1 MNLTRFD
8 IFSSNFLFN
17 LGKNDR
23 RQGTSIG
30 FILTL
35 TTIIISDH
43 IFIPSI
49 MAKSKEQ
56 VDNKNSLIQSEL
68 NSINLEEQE
77 KESNKE
83 ETPKS
88 IFYTKKSTLNINS
101 EKEQNIQQSSWLQK
115 SGQNQNKKQAFG
127 KAQNKTLKLQKQSSK
142 KMEFSMTFSQIIQTD
157 NPFIT
162 NQCNNDKTLQNSQ
175 LFQQKQ
181 VSPQQYQTERL
192 KKFQDQNVLMKIR
205 QILFDQ
211 KLRCGG
217 CSPDS
222 SREKEKKNYIFQKQQ
237 QGSYFENQ
245 IEISKSLELQSQY
258 IQNFISRCQSCNDL
272 SDITYAKNYQNI
284 QIQCLN
290 SFSEQ
295 EKSNYNRIHINF
307 SNCYSKQINDTEQN
321 KAKQVSDQLI
331 SPLIKAQSQE
341 QIDKKSFLFIN
352 QINFSNSQ
360 DEQKDQNKDE
370 SPKSI
375 FYTKQN
381 TQNSDFIKEENILQN
396 SQKRRQIH
404 QLKKYELAKNK
415 SQGIE
420 NENIQQKKKEI
431 ATTFSSVI
439 KTETPLI
446 TNQSNNQLKT
456 DNSQLFIEKKLSC
469 QQYQAERFKAF
480 QDQKNIIQVR
490 KILFDRKLCCQ
501 GSKSQ
506 NEIQNQIKSQI
517 EQQVNKSLNIFEFY
531 KDLLFLKKA
540 MMILLSQ
547 EQLAT
552 INILGCSPLTNSQ
565 KQDFEKK
572 NDELQKKQKEE
583 ESYLQK
589 QLEIFSSFE
598 LQSQKIQSYIS
609 RCSNSDN
616 LCEIDQRILS
626 SIFKI

>member
-1 MNLTRFD
+1 MHIRLLTSQYNITSMQNQINYID
-8 IFSSNFLFN
+8 KYSYLSTQQSSLITLFAQ
-17 LGKNDR
+17 K
-23 RQGTSIG
+23 Q
-30 FILTL
+30 L
-35 TTIIISDH
+35 TTVNQGLFFQQSVQYSSLGSYEVQTQQLNIVYQQSQISDH

-192 KKFQDQNVLMKIR
+192 KKFQDQNKVAILKIKQKYPNPQSYNPSISR
-205 QILFDQ
+205 TLYLVSPNCANQTELDNVIGMWKSKLHVKLLISQYNITSMQNQI
-211 KLRCGG
+211 
-217 CSPDS
+217 
-222 SREKEKKNYIFQKQQ
+222 NYIDKYLFLSTQQSQLTYLTAQKQLTTVN
-237 QGSYFENQ
+237 QGLIFQ
-245 IEISKSLELQSQY
+245 SLAE
-258 IQNFISRCQSCNDL
+258 
-272 SDITYAKNYQNI
+272 
-284 QIQCLN
+284 
-290 SFSEQ
+290 
-295 EKSNYNRIHINF
+295 
-307 SNCYSKQINDTEQN
+307 YSSLAKQINDTEQN

-446 TNQSNNQLKT
+446 TNQ
-456 DNSQLFIEKKLSC
+456 
-469 QQYQAERFKAF
+469 
-480 QDQKNIIQVR
+480 
-490 KILFDRKLCCQ
+490 
-501 GSKSQ
+501 
-506 NEIQNQIKSQI
+506 
-517 EQQVNKSLNIFEFY
+517 
-531 KDLLFLKKA
+531 
-540 MMILLSQ
+540 
-547 EQLAT
+547 
-552 INILGCSPLTNSQ
+552 
-565 KQDFEKK
+565 
-572 NDELQKKQKEE
+572 KEE